1 MGTNVNLTAADGHK
15 FSAYHAES
23 SDRTQMRAS
32 LPQDA
37 QNRRGPGTPISAVQ
51 EHEGVRAQAAIVV
64 VQEIFGVNSHIRSVA
79 DDFAKEGFHAIAPAL
94 FDRGERDVE
103 LGYNPQD
110 MQRGMG
116 MAMKIGMDN
125 ALKDVAAA
133 MDYARTELGCAKVGV
148 VGYCFGGSLAWLAAT
163 RLGPAAAVGYYGGR
177 IAQYAAERPLCPV
190 MLHFGA
196 LDPHIPVQ
204 DIDKIRAQHPELPVY
219 MYRAGH
225 GFNCDQRKDYDPES
239 AKLARQRT
247 LEFLRKYL

>member
-1 MGTNVNLTAADGHK
+1 MATNIKLTASDGHQPG
-15 FSAYHAES
+15 AYYA
-23 SDRTQMRAS
+23 A
-32 LPQDA
+32 P
-37 QNRRGPGTPISAVQ
+37 
-51 EHEGVRAQAAIVV
+51 GVRTQAAIVV

-94 FDRGERDVE
+94 FDRVERDVE

-116 MAMKIGMDN
+116 MAMKIGMEN

-133 MDYARTELGCAKVGV
+133 IDYARAELGCAKVGV

-177 IAQYAAERPLCPV
+177 ITQYLAEKPLCPV

-196 LDPHIPVQ
+196 LDQHIPLSE
-204 DIDKIRAQHPELPVY
+204 IDKIRAQHPELPVY
-219 MYRAGH
+219 MYQAGH
-225 GFNCDQRKDYDPES
+225 GFNCDQRKDYDAAS